1 MFFVFYV
8 NDLRFKLYI
17 QFVKKIAILFWLLF
31 PLLHFSQRCNF
42 TYYNKKGGHYLFS
55 TYFQDDMRTTRDGV
69 CEMSENGKIYE
80 KRVFKN
86 GLLVEEELNFFNQY
100 QSEQKRVR
108 TKMNHNPILGN
119 ELGTLE
125 EWNEKGILVNHW
137 RFYLDKD
144 RRRRSIITEYHHNGP
159 LRFRKEYAFI
169 KLSEIDSYHLKENP
183 PHTIDAFGYT
193 SLIVPYGKHEEFD
206 EKGNLILEQYFNTL
220 STYDLDA
227 IHLLDGPSREFHAN
241 GKLKSSGTYKEGNL
255 DSNWISYHYNGQVH
269 VKGMYRNNLK
279 DGNWEVYNVQ
289 GRLTQLSTFEE
300 TAMNPFAPIKETT
313 WNDYGIKIEEKYIEK
328 DGRGILTKWDENGNV
343 MRYCMFSPSSQM
355 NWTNV
360 SLLQYEKLYYDNR
373 QLKSILNNLPNADTN
388 YVSYYQNGQLERY
401 RHNTLKDNTRFDEQ
415 KTWTSAGV
423 LLSENTTKQGKGE
436 IYQKALIYYS
446 SGGIKSRMEI
456 TNDLRVDEKYSTKGV
471 LFSKKELLDGRL
483 HGKLYELDTLSGN
496 LTTGSYDKGIRNG
509 EWKVQNAAG
518 TTIISKKYKLGCTDN
533 KNAVISWDK
542 FSSKEQKEF
551 KLNANTQIPQSAP
564 FKSWEAL
571 LLKRDSIAY
580 WIGLAQRA
588 LEKEGQTF
596 ELDQVETTAL
606 RFEMPQVYYIGLEK
620 RDTSNARVKSLLRI
634 MDSLNWKFDQLK
646 LENGIYQ
653 GEIKLKDYFTYYLIQ
668 KYLGEHASFF
678 HQELEGNQRYR
689 GIEIDYPQRN
699 KPSLSTT
706 EMKDCYARISLTENG
721 QNAQLIVY
729 SDGELEFENRYYSW
743 KEWNTLVEN
752 APRYPKMYHD

>member
-8 NDLRFKLYI
+8 NDFRFKLYI
-17 QFVKKIAILFWLLF
+17 QFVKKIAILFWVLF
-31 PLLHFSQRCNF
+31 PLLHFAQRCNF

-119 ELGTLE
+119 EIGTLE
-125 EWNEKGILVNHW
+125 EWNEKGTLVNHW

-169 KLSEIDSYHLKENP
+169 KLSEIDSFHLKENP

-206 EKGNLILEQYFNTL
+206 EKGNLIREQHFNKL
-220 STYDLDA
+220 STYDQDD

-255 DSNWISYHYNGQVH
+255 DSSWISYHYNGQVH
-269 VKGMYRNNLK
+269 EKGFYRNNLK
-279 DGNWEVYNVQ
+279 DGNWEIYNDQ

-313 WNDYGIKIEEKYIEK
+313 WNDFRIKIEEKNIEK

-343 MRYCMFSPSSQM
+343 IRYCIFSPSSQM

-360 SLLQYEKLYYDNR
+360 TLLQYEKLYYDNR
-373 QLKSILNNLPNADTN
+373 QIKSILNNLPNADTN
-388 YVSYYQNGQLERY
+388 YVSYFQNGQMERY
-401 RHNTLKDNTRFDEQ
+401 RHNTIKNNTRFDEQ

-423 LLSENTTKQGKGE
+423 LLSENNTKQGQGE

-471 LFSKKELLDGRL
+471 LFSKKELLDSRL
-483 HGKLYELDTLSGN
+483 HGKLFELDTLSGN
-496 LTTGSYDKGIRNG
+496 LTTGYYDKGVRNG
-509 EWKVQNAAG
+509 EWKIQNAAG
-518 TTIISKKYKLGCTDN
+518 TMIISKKYKLGCTDN
-533 KNAVISWDK
+533 KNEVISWDK

-564 FKSWEAL
+564 FKSWEAM

-580 WIGLAQRA
+580 WIGMAQKA

-634 MDSLNWKFDQLK
+634 MDSFNLK
-646 LENGIYQ
+646 LDVFVENGLYQ
-653 GEIKLKDYFTYYLIQ
+653 GKIKLKDYFTYYLIQ

-678 HQELEGNQRYR
+678 HQELEGNQKNRRAEY
-689 GIEIDYPQRN
+689 GFHPRN
-699 KPSLSTT
+699 DTTLSII

-729 SDGELEFENRYYSW
+729 SDGELEFENRYYTW

>member
-1 MFFVFYV
+1 MFFVFYM

-206 EKGNLILEQYFNTL
+206 EKGNLILEQHFNTL
-220 STYDLDA
+220 STYDLDD

-300 TAMNPFAPIKETT
+300 TAMNPFAPIKETA

-388 YVSYYQNGQLERY
+388 YVSYYQNGQMERY

-471 LFSKKELLDGRL
+471 LFSKKELLDSRL
-483 HGKLYELDTLSGN
+483 HGKLFELDTLSGN
-496 LTTGSYDKGIRNG
+496 LTTGYYDKGIRNG
-509 EWKVQNAAG
+509 EWKIQNAAG
-518 TTIISKKYKLGCTDN
+518 TTIISKKYKLGCTEN

-564 FKSWEAL
+564 FISWEAM

-580 WIGLAQRA
+580 WIGLAQKA

-596 ELDQVETTAL
+596 ELDQIETTAL

-634 MDSLNWKFDQLK
+634 MDSLNWKLDVFV
-646 LENGIYQ
+646 ENGLYQ
-653 GEIKLKDYFTYYLIQ
+653 GNIKLKDYFTYYLIQ

-678 HQELEGNQRYR
+678 HQELEGNQKNRRAEY
-689 GIEIDYPQRN
+689 GFHPRN
-699 KPSLSTT
+699 DTTLSII

-729 SDGELEFENRYYSW
+729 SDGELEFENRYYTW

-752 APRYPKMYHD
+752 APRYPKMFHD

>member
-1 MFFVFYV
+1 M

-206 EKGNLILEQYFNTL
+206 EKGNLILEQHFNTL
-220 STYDLDA
+220 STYDQDD

-388 YVSYYQNGQLERY
+388 YVSYYQNSQMERY

-456 TNDLRVDEKYSTKGV
+456 TNDLRVDEKYSTKGI
-471 LFSKKELLDGRL
+471 LFSKKELLDSRL
-483 HGKLYELDTLSGN
+483 HGKLVEIDTLSGN

-509 EWKVQNAAG
+509 EWKIQNAAG
-518 TTIISKKYKLGCTDN
+518 TTIISKKYKLGCTEN

-564 FKSWEAL
+564 FISWEAM

-580 WIGLAQRA
+580 WIGLAQKA
-588 LEKEGQTF
+588 LEKEDQTF

-653 GEIKLKDYFTYYLIQ
+653 GEIKLKDYITYYLIQ

-678 HQELEGNQRYR
+678 YQKLEGNQRYR

-699 KPSLSTT
+699 DTT
-706 EMKDCYARISLTENG
+706 ISIIEMKDCYARISLTENG

-729 SDGELEFENRYYSW
+729 SDGELEFENRYYTW

-752 APRYPKMYHD
+752 APRYPKMFHD

>member
-1 MFFVFYV
+1 MFFVFYM

-169 KLSEIDSYHLKENP
+169 KLSEIDSFHLKENP

-206 EKGNLILEQYFNTL
+206 EKGNLILEQHFNTL

-289 GRLTQLSTFEE
+289 GRLTQLSTFDQN
-300 TAMNPFAPIKETT
+300 AMNPFAPIKETT
-313 WNDYGIKIEEKYIEK
+313 WNDYGIKIEEKNIEK

-388 YVSYYQNGQLERY
+388 YVSYYQNGQMERY

-471 LFSKKELLDGRL
+471 LFSKKELLDSRL
-483 HGKLYELDTLSGN
+483 HGKLFELDTLSGN
-496 LTTGSYDKGIRNG
+496 LTTGYYDKGIRNG
-509 EWKVQNAAG
+509 EWKIHNAAG
-518 TTIISKKYKLGCTDN
+518 TTIISQKYKLGCTEN

-564 FKSWEAL
+564 FISWEAM

-580 WIGLAQRA
+580 WIGLAQKA

-634 MDSLNWKFDQLK
+634 MDSLNWKLDVFV
-646 LENGIYQ
+646 ENGLYQ
-653 GEIKLKDYFTYYLIQ
+653 GKIKLKDYFTYYLIQ

-678 HQELEGNQRYR
+678 HQELEGNQKNRRAEY
-689 GIEIDYPQRN
+689 GFQPRN
-699 KPSLSTT
+699 DTTLSII
-706 EMKDCYARISLTENG
+706 EMKECYARISLTENG

-729 SDGELEFENRYYSW
+729 SDGELEFENRYYTW

-752 APRYPKMYHD
+752 APRYPKMFHD

>member
-1 MFFVFYV
+1 M

-31 PLLHFSQRCNF
+31 PLLHFGQRCNF

-169 KLSEIDSYHLKENP
+169 KLSEIDSFHLKENP

-206 EKGNLILEQYFNTL
+206 EKGNLILEQHFNTL

-388 YVSYYQNGQLERY
+388 YVSYYQNGQMERY

-471 LFSKKELLDGRL
+471 LFSKKELLDSRL
-483 HGKLYELDTLSGN
+483 HGKLFELDTLSGN
-496 LTTGSYDKGIRNG
+496 LTTGYYDKGIRNG
-509 EWKVQNAAG
+509 EWKIQNAAG
-518 TTIISKKYKLGCTDN
+518 TTIISKKYKLGCTEN

-564 FKSWEAL
+564 FISWEAM

-580 WIGLAQRA
+580 WIGLAQKA
-588 LEKEGQTF
+588 LEKEDQTF

-634 MDSLNWKFDQLK
+634 MDSLNWKFDPLK

-653 GEIKLKDYFTYYLIQ
+653 GEIKLKDYITYYLIQ
-668 KYLGEHASFF
+668 KNLGEHASFF
-678 HQELEGNQRYR
+678 YQKLEGNQRYR
-689 GIEIDYPQRN
+689 GIEIDYHHRN
-699 KPSLSTT
+699 EPSLSII
-706 EMKDCYARISLTENG
+706 EMKDCNARISLTENG

-729 SDGELEFENRYYSW
+729 SDGEIEFENRYYTW

-752 APRYPKMYHD
+752 APRHPKMFHD

>member
-1 MFFVFYV
+1 MFFVFYM

-31 PLLHFSQRCNF
+31 PLLHFAQRCNF

-100 QSEQKRVR
+100 QSEQKRIR

-206 EKGNLILEQYFNTL
+206 EKGNLIREQHFNTL

-255 DSNWISYHYNGQVH
+255 DSNWISYHYNEQVH

-289 GRLTQLSTFEE
+289 GRLTQLSTFDQN
-300 TAMNPFAPIKETT
+300 AMNPFAPIKETT

-343 MRYCMFSPSSQM
+343 MRYCIFSPSSQM

-388 YVSYYQNGQLERY
+388 YVSYFQNGQMERY
-401 RHNTLKDNTRFDEQ
+401 RHNTIKNNTRFDEQ
-415 KTWTSAGV
+415 KTWNSAGV
-423 LLSENTTKQGKGE
+423 LLSENTTKQGQGE

-446 SGGIKSRMEI
+446 SGGIKSKMEI

-471 LFSKKELLDGRL
+471 LFSKKEILDSRL

-496 LTTGSYDKGIRNG
+496 LTTGYYDKGIRNG
-509 EWKVQNAAG
+509 EWKIQNAAG
-518 TTIISKKYKLGCTDN
+518 TTIISKKYKLGCTEY
-533 KNAVISWDK
+533 KNAVITWDK

-564 FKSWEAL
+564 FKSWEAM

-580 WIGLAQRA
+580 WIGMAQKA

-634 MDSLNWKFDQLK
+634 MDSLNWKLDVFV
-646 LENGIYQ
+646 ENGLYQ
-653 GEIKLKDYFTYYLIQ
+653 GKIKLKDYFTYYLIQ

-678 HQELEGNQRYR
+678 HQELEGNQKNRRAEY
-689 GIEIDYPQRN
+689 GFHPRN
-699 KPSLSTT
+699 DTTLSII

-729 SDGELEFENRYYSW
+729 SDGELEFENRYYTW

-752 APRYPKMYHD
+752 APRYPKMFHD

>member
-1 MFFVFYV
+1 
-8 NDLRFKLYI
+8 
-17 QFVKKIAILFWLLF
+17 VKKIAILIFLLF
-31 PLLHFSQRCNF
+31 PLVHFSQRCNF
-42 TYYNKKGGHYLFS
+42 HYYNKKGGHYLFS
-55 TYFQDDMRTTRDGV
+55 TYYEDDMRTTRDGV
-69 CEMSENGKIYE
+69 CEISENGKIYE
-80 KRVFKN
+80 KRVFKK
-86 GLLVEEELNFFNQY
+86 GLLFEEELNFFNQY
-100 QSEQKRVR
+100 QSEKKRVR

-144 RRRRSIITEYHHNGP
+144 RRRRSIITEYHQNGP

-169 KLSEIDSYHLKENP
+169 KLSEIDSFHLKEHP
-183 PHTIDAFGYT
+183 PHTIDEFGYT
-193 SLIVPYGKHEEFD
+193 SLIVPYGKYEEFD
-206 EKGNLILEQYFNTL
+206 EKGNLIREQHFNKL
-220 STYDLDA
+220 STYDQDD
-227 IHLLDGPSREFHAN
+227 IHLLDGPSREFHSN

-289 GRLTQLSTFEE
+289 GRLTQLSTFDQN
-300 TAMNPFAPIKETT
+300 AMNPFVPAKETT
-313 WNDYGIKIEEKYIEK
+313 WNDYGIKIEEKNIEK

-343 MRYCMFSPSSQM
+343 MRYCIFSPSSQM

-360 SLLQYEKLYYDNR
+360 TLLQYEKLYYDNL

-388 YVSYYQNGQLERY
+388 YVSYYQNGQMERY
-401 RHNTLKDNTRFDEQ
+401 RHSTIKDNTRFDEQ

-436 IYQKALIYYS
+436 IYQKALIYNS
-446 SGGIKSRMEI
+446 SGGIKSKMEI

-471 LFSKKELLDGRL
+471 LFSKKELLNVRL

-496 LTTGSYDKGIRNG
+496 LTTGYYDEGIRNG
-509 EWKVQNAAG
+509 EWKIQNAAG

-564 FKSWEAL
+564 FKSWEAM

-580 WIGLAQRA
+580 WIGMAQKA

-620 RDTSNARVKSLLRI
+620 RDTSNARVKSFLRI
-634 MDSLNWKFDQLK
+634 MDSLNWNLDIFV
-646 LENGIYQ
+646 ENGLYQ

-678 HQELEGNQRYR
+678 YQKLEGNQRYR
-689 GIEIDYPQRN
+689 GIEIDYHHRN
-699 KPSLSTT
+699 EPSLSII

-729 SDGELEFENRYYSW
+729 SDGELEFENRYYTW

>member
-1 MFFVFYV
+1 M
-8 NDLRFKLYI
+8 KLYVLAGFFGTI
-17 QFVKKIAILFWLLF
+17 FGLVGQQCQF
-31 PLLHFSQRCNF
+31 S
-42 TYYNKKGGHYLFS
+42 YYNKKGGHYLFS

-69 CEMSENGKIYE
+69 CEMSENDKIYE

-86 GLLVEEELNFFNQY
+86 GLLIEEELNFFNQY

-125 EWNEKGILVNHW
+125 EWNEKGILVHHW

-169 KLSEIDSYHLKENP
+169 KLSEIDSLHLKENP
-183 PHTIDAFGYT
+183 PHTIDEFGYT

-206 EKGNLILEQYFNTL
+206 EKGNLILEQHFNKL
-220 STYDLDA
+220 STYNQDA

-241 GKLKSSGTYKEGNL
+241 SKLKSSGTYKEGNL

-269 VKGMYRNNLK
+269 EKGMYRDNLK
-279 DGNWEVYNVQ
+279 LGNWEIYNDQ
-289 GRLTQLSTFEE
+289 GRLTQLSTFDHN
-300 TAMNPFAPIKETT
+300 AMNPFAPVKETT
-313 WNDYGIKIEEKYIEK
+313 WNDYGIKVEEKNIEK

-343 MRYCMFSPSSQM
+343 MRYCIFSPSSQM

-360 SLLQYEKLYYDNR
+360 TLLQYEKLYYDNL
-373 QLKSILNNLPNADTN
+373 QLKSILNNLPNADTI
-388 YVSYYQNGQLERY
+388 YVSYYQNGQMERY

-415 KTWTSAGV
+415 KTWNSVGV
-423 LLSENTTKQGKGE
+423 LLSENTTKQGRGE
-436 IYQKALIYYS
+436 IYQKALIYYI
-446 SGGIKSRMEI
+446 SGGIKSKMEI
-456 TNDLRVDEKYSTKGV
+456 ANDHRIDEKYTTKGV
-471 LFSKKELLDGRL
+471 LFSKKELINGRL
-483 HGKLYELDTLSGN
+483 NGKLYELDTLTGN
-496 LTTGSYDKGIRNG
+496 LTTGYYDKGIRNG
-509 EWKVQNAAG
+509 EWKIQNAAG
-518 TTIISKKYKLGCTDN
+518 TAIISKKYKLGCPEN
-533 KNAVISWDK
+533 KNSVITWDK
-542 FSSKEQKEF
+542 FSLKELKEF

-564 FKSWEAL
+564 FKSWEAM

-580 WIGLAQRA
+580 WIGMAQKA

-620 RDTSNARVKSLLRI
+620 RDTSNARIKSLLRI
-634 MDSLNWKFDQLK
+634 MDSLNWKLDLFV
-646 LENGIYQ
+646 ENGLYQ

-678 HQELEGNQRYR
+678 HQELEGNQRYQ
-689 GIEIDYPQRN
+689 GVEYGFHHRN
-699 KPSLSTT
+699 DTT
-706 EMKDCYARISLTENG
+706 LTIIEMKECYARISLTENG

-729 SDGELEFENRYYSW
+729 SDGELEFENRHYTW
-743 KEWNTLVEN
+743 KEWNTHVEN
-752 APRYPKMYHD
+752 APRYPKMFND

>member
-1 MFFVFYV
+1 MKNIVIF
-8 NDLRFKLYI
+8 I
-17 QFVKKIAILFWLLF
+17 CLLF
-31 PLLHFSQRCNF
+31 PLVHFSQRCNF

-55 TYFQDDMRTTRDGV
+55 TYYEDDMRTTRDGV

-80 KRVFKN
+80 KRVFKK
-86 GLLVEEELNFFNQY
+86 GLLVEEELNYFNQY
-100 QSEQKRVR
+100 QSEKKRIR
-108 TKMNHNPILGN
+108 TKINHNPILGN

-169 KLSEIDSYHLKENP
+169 KLSEIDSYHLKEHP
-183 PHTIDAFGYT
+183 PHTIDEFGYT

-206 EKGNLILEQYFNTL
+206 EKGNVIREQHFNKL

-255 DSNWISYHYNGQVH
+255 DSSWISYHYNGQVH
-269 VKGMYRNNLK
+269 EKGFYRNNLK
-279 DGNWEVYNVQ
+279 DGNWEIYNVQ
-289 GRLTQLSTFEE
+289 GRLTQLSTFDE

-313 WNDYGIKIEEKYIEK
+313 WNDYGIKIEEKNIEK

-343 MRYCMFSPSSQM
+343 MRYCIFSPSSQM

-360 SLLQYEKLYYDNR
+360 TLLQYEKLYYDNL
-373 QLKSILNNLPNADTN
+373 QLKSIINNLPNADTN
-388 YVSYYQNGQLERY
+388 YVSYYQNGQMERY
-401 RHNTLKDNTRFDEQ
+401 RHNKIKDNTRFDEQ
-415 KTWTSAGV
+415 KTWTSAGI
-423 LLSENTTKQGKGE
+423 LLSENTTKQGLGE
-436 IYQKALIYYS
+436 IYQKALIYHS

-456 TNDLRVDEKYSTKGV
+456 TNDLRVDEKYSTKGI

-496 LTTGSYDKGIRNG
+496 LTTGSYDRGIRNG

-564 FKSWEAL
+564 FKSWEAM

-580 WIGLAQRA
+580 WIGLAQKA

-596 ELDQVETTAL
+596 ELDQIETTAL

-634 MDSLNWKFDQLK
+634 MDSLNWKLDVFV
-646 LENGIYQ
+646 ENGLYQ
-653 GEIKLKDYFTYYLIQ
+653 GKIKLKDYFTYYLIQ

-678 HQELEGNQRYR
+678 HQELEGNQKNRRAEY
-689 GIEIDYPQRN
+689 GFNPRN
-699 KPSLSTT
+699 DTT
-706 EMKDCYARISLTENG
+706 LTIIEMKECYARISLTENG

-729 SDGELEFENRYYSW
+729 SDGELEFENRYYTW

-752 APRYPKMYHD
+752 APRHPKMYHD

>member
-1 MFFVFYV
+1 MKNIVIF
-8 NDLRFKLYI
+8 I
-17 QFVKKIAILFWLLF
+17 CLLF
-31 PLLHFSQRCNF
+31 PLVHFSQRCNF

-55 TYFQDDMRTTRDGV
+55 TYYEDDMRTTRDGV

-80 KRVFKN
+80 KRVFKK

-100 QSEQKRVR
+100 QSEKKRIR

-144 RRRRSIITEYHHNGP
+144 RRRRSVITEYHHNGP

-169 KLSEIDSYHLKENP
+169 KLSEIDSYHLKEHP
-183 PHTIDAFGYT
+183 PHTIDEFGYT

-206 EKGNLILEQYFNTL
+206 EKGNLIREQHFNKL
-220 STYDLDA
+220 STYDQDA

-255 DSNWISYHYNGQVH
+255 DSSCISYHYNGQVH
-269 VKGMYRNNLK
+269 EKGFYRNNLK

-343 MRYCMFSPSSQM
+343 MRYCIFSPSSQM

-360 SLLQYEKLYYDNR
+360 TLLQYEKLYYDNL

-388 YVSYYQNGQLERY
+388 YVSYYQNGQMERY
-401 RHNTLKDNTRFDEQ
+401 RHNTIKDNTRFDEQ

-446 SGGIKSRMEI
+446 SGGIKSKMEI
-456 TNDLRVDEKYSTKGV
+456 TNDLRVDEKYSTKGI

-564 FKSWEAL
+564 FKSWEAM

-634 MDSLNWKFDQLK
+634 MDSLNWKLDVFV
-646 LENGIYQ
+646 ENGLYQ
-653 GEIKLKDYFTYYLIQ
+653 GKIKLKDYFTYYLIQ

-678 HQELEGNQRYR
+678 HQELDGNQKNRRAEY
-689 GIEIDYPQRN
+689 GFQPRN
-699 KPSLSTT
+699 DTTLSII

-729 SDGELEFENRYYSW
+729 SDGELEFENRYYTW

-752 APRYPKMYHD
+752 APRHPKMYHD

>member
-1 MFFVFYV
+1 M
-8 NDLRFKLYI
+8 
-17 QFVKKIAILFWLLF
+17 KKIFYLILLLY
-31 PLLHFSQRCNF
+31 PLFLQGQRCNF
-42 TYYNKKGGHYLFS
+42 HYYNKKGGHYLFS
-55 TYFQDDMRTTRDGV
+55 TYYQDDMSTPRDGV
-69 CEMSENGKIYE
+69 CEISENGKIYE
-80 KRVFKN
+80 KRIFKN
-86 GLLVEEELNFFNQY
+86 GLLIEEELNFFNQY

-119 ELGTLE
+119 ELGTLD
-125 EWNEKGILVNHW
+125 EWNEKGILVNHC

-144 RRRRSIITEYHHNGP
+144 RRRRSVITEYHHSGP

-169 KLSEIDSYHLKENP
+169 KLSEIDSYHLKEHP

-206 EKGNLILEQYFNTL
+206 EKGNLILEQHFNTL
-220 STYDLDA
+220 STYDQDA
-227 IHLLDGPSREFHAN
+227 IHLLDGPTREFHAN
-241 GKLKSSGTYKEGNL
+241 GKLKSSGNYKEGNL
-255 DSNWISYHYNGQVH
+255 DSSWISYHYNGQVH

-279 DGNWEVYNVQ
+279 DGNWEIYNDQ
-289 GRLTQLSTFEE
+289 GRLTQLSTFDQN
-300 TAMNPFAPIKETT
+300 AMNPFAPIKETT

-343 MRYCMFSPSSQM
+343 MRYCIFSPSSQM

-360 SLLQYEKLYYDNR
+360 TLLQYEKLYFDNR
-373 QLKSILNNLPNADTN
+373 QIKSILNNLPNADTN
-388 YVSYYQNGQLERY
+388 YVSYFPNGQMERY
-401 RHNTLKDNTRFDEQ
+401 RRNTIKNNTRFDEQ
-415 KTWTSAGV
+415 KTWTSTGV
-423 LLSENTTKQGKGE
+423 LLSENTTKQGQGE
-436 IYQKALIYYS
+436 IYQKAVIYYS
-446 SGGIKSRMEI
+446 TGGIKSKMEL
-456 TNDLRVDEKYSTKGV
+456 TNDLRIDEKYSTKGV
-471 LFSKKELLDGRL
+471 LFSRKELLDGRL
-483 HGKLYELDTLSGN
+483 NGKLHELDTVSGN
-496 LTTGSYDKGIRNG
+496 LTIGYYEKGIRNG

-518 TTIISKKYKLGCTDN
+518 TAIISKKYKLGCTDN

-564 FKSWEAL
+564 FKSWEAM

-580 WIGLAQRA
+580 WVGMAQKA

-596 ELDQVETTAL
+596 ELDQVETKAL

-620 RDTSNARVKSLLRI
+620 RDTSNSHVKSLLRI
-634 MDSLNWKFDQLK
+634 MDSLNWKLDVFV
-646 LENGIYQ
+646 ENGLYQ

-678 HQELEGNQRYR
+678 HPELEGNQKNRRAEY
-689 GIEIDYPQRN
+689 GFHPRN
-699 KPSLSTT
+699 YTT
-706 EMKDCYARISLTENG
+706 LTIIEMKDCYARISLTENG

-729 SDGELEFENRYYSW
+729 GDGELEFENRYYTW
-743 KEWNTLVEN
+743 KEWNNLVEH

>member
-1 MFFVFYV
+1 MKIFFILVFV
-8 NDLRFKLYI
+8 I
-17 QFVKKIAILFWLLF
+17 S
-31 PLLHFSQRCNF
+31 PLVSVAQDCKFS
-42 TYYNKKGGHYLFS
+42 YYNKKGGHYLFS

-80 KRVFKN
+80 RRVFKN
-86 GLLVEEELNFFNQY
+86 GLLVEEELNYFNQN
-100 QSEQKRVR
+100 QTVQKRIR
-108 TKMNHNPILGN
+108 TKMNHYPDLSK
-119 ELGTLE
+119 ELGTME
-125 EWNEKGILVNHW
+125 EFNEKGILVTYW
-137 RFYLDKD
+137 RFYLDKE
-144 RRRRSIITEYHHNGP
+144 RRRRSIITEYHNNGP

-206 EKGNLILEQYFNTL
+206 EKGNLILEQHFNTL
-220 STYDLDA
+220 STYDQDA
-227 IHLLDGPSREFHAN
+227 IHLLDGLSREFHAN

-279 DGNWEVYNVQ
+279 DGNWEIYNDK
-289 GRLTQLSTFEE
+289 GLLTQLSTFDE
-300 TAMNPFAPIKETT
+300 TAMNPFAPSKEIT
-313 WNDYGIKIEEKYIEK
+313 WNDNGIKIEEKYIEK
-328 DGRGILTKWDENGNV
+328 DGRGILTKWDENGKV

-360 SLLQYEKLYYDNR
+360 SLLQYEKLYYDNL

-388 YVSYYQNGQLERY
+388 YVSYFQNGQMERY
-401 RHNTLKDNTRFDEQ
+401 RHNTIKDNTRFDEQ
-415 KTWTSAGV
+415 KTWNSAGV
-423 LLSENTTKQGKGE
+423 LLSENTTKQGQGE

-446 SGGIKSRMEI
+446 SGGIKSKMEI
-456 TNDLRVDEKYSTKGV
+456 TNDLRVDEKYSTKGI
-471 LFSKKELLDGRL
+471 LFSKKELLDSRL
-483 HGKLYELDTLSGN
+483 HGKLVELDTLSGN
-496 LTTGSYDKGIRNG
+496 LTTGYYDNGIRNG
-509 EWKVQNAAG
+509 EWKIQNAAG
-518 TTIISKKYKLGCTDN
+518 TMIISKKYKLGCTDN
-533 KNAVISWDK
+533 KNDVIGWDK

-564 FKSWEAL
+564 FKSWEAM

-580 WIGLAQRA
+580 WIGIAQKA
-588 LEKEGQTF
+588 LEKEDQTF

-620 RDTSNARVKSLLRI
+620 RDTTKARVNSLLRI

-653 GEIKLKDYFTYYLIQ
+653 GEIKLKDYITYYLIQ

-678 HQELEGNQRYR
+678 YQKLEGNQRYR

-699 KPSLSTT
+699 DTT
-706 EMKDCYARISLTENG
+706 ISIIEMKDCYARISLTENG

-729 SDGELEFENRYYSW
+729 SDGELEFENRYYTW
-743 KEWNTLVEN
+743 KEWNTLVQN
-752 APRYPKMYHD
+752 APRYHKMFHD

>member
-1 MFFVFYV
+1 
-8 NDLRFKLYI
+8 
-17 QFVKKIAILFWLLF
+17 VKKITILIFLLF
-31 PLLHFSQRCNF
+31 PLVHFSQRCNF

-55 TYFQDDMRTTRDGV
+55 TYYEDDMRTTRDGV

-80 KRVFKN
+80 KRVFKK

-100 QSEQKRVR
+100 QSEKKRIR

-169 KLSEIDSYHLKENP
+169 KLSEIDSYHLKEHP
-183 PHTIDAFGYT
+183 PHTIDEFGYT

-206 EKGNLILEQYFNTL
+206 EKGNLIREQHFNKL

-241 GKLKSSGTYKEGNL
+241 GKLKSSGTYKEGNQ
-255 DSNWISYHYNGQVH
+255 DSSWISYHYNGQVH
-269 VKGMYRNNLK
+269 EKGFYRNNLK

-313 WNDYGIKIEEKYIEK
+313 WNDYGIKIEEKNIEK

-343 MRYCMFSPSSQM
+343 MRYCIFSPSSQM

-360 SLLQYEKLYYDNR
+360 TLLQYEKLYYDNL

-388 YVSYYQNGQLERY
+388 YVSYYQNGQMERY
-401 RHNTLKDNTRFDEQ
+401 RHSTIKDNTRFDEQ

-446 SGGIKSRMEI
+446 SGGIKSKMEI
-456 TNDLRVDEKYSTKGV
+456 TNDLRVDEKYGTKGI

-483 HGKLYELDTLSGN
+483 HGKLFELDTLSGN
-496 LTTGSYDKGIRNG
+496 LTTGYYDKGIRNG

-533 KNAVISWDK
+533 KNEVISWDK

-564 FKSWEAL
+564 FKSWEAM

-620 RDTSNARVKSLLRI
+620 RDTSNARVKSLLLI
-634 MDSLNWKFDQLK
+634 MDSLNWKLDVFV
-646 LENGIYQ
+646 ENGLYQ
-653 GEIKLKDYFTYYLIQ
+653 GKIKLKDYFTYYLIQ

-678 HQELEGNQRYR
+678 HQELEGNQKNRRAEY
-689 GIEIDYPQRN
+689 GFQPRN
-699 KPSLSTT
+699 DTTLSII

-729 SDGELEFENRYYSW
+729 SDGELEFENRYYTW

>member
-1 MFFVFYV
+1 
-8 NDLRFKLYI
+8 
-17 QFVKKIAILFWLLF
+17 VKKITILIFLLF
-31 PLLHFSQRCNF
+31 PLVPFSQRCNF

-55 TYFQDDMRTTRDGV
+55 TYYEDDMRTTRDGV

-80 KRVFKN
+80 KRVFKK

-100 QSEQKRVR
+100 QSEKKRIR

-137 RFYLDKD
+137 RFYLDKE

-169 KLSEIDSYHLKENP
+169 KLSEIDSYHLKEHP

-206 EKGNLILEQYFNTL
+206 EKGNLILEQHYNTL
-220 STYDLDA
+220 STYDQDA
-227 IHLLDGPSREFHAN
+227 IHLLDGPSREFHSN

-255 DSNWISYHYNGQVH
+255 DSSWISFHYNGQVH

-279 DGNWEVYNVQ
+279 DGNWEIYNDQ
-289 GRLTQLSTFEE
+289 GRLTQLSTFDQK
-300 TAMNPFAPIKETT
+300 AMNPFAPVKETT
-313 WNDYGIKIEEKYIEK
+313 WNDNGIKIEEKNIEK

-343 MRYCMFSPSSQM
+343 MRYCIFSPSSQM

-360 SLLQYEKLYYDNR
+360 TLLQYEKLYYDNL

-388 YVSYYQNGQLERY
+388 YVSYYQNGQMERY
-401 RHNTLKDNTRFDEQ
+401 RHSTIKDNTRFDEQ

-446 SGGIKSRMEI
+446 SGGIKSKMEI
-456 TNDLRVDEKYSTKGV
+456 TNDLRVDEKYSTKGI

-483 HGKLYELDTLSGN
+483 HGKLFELDTLSGN
-496 LTTGSYDKGIRNG
+496 LTTGYYDKGIRNG

-533 KNAVISWDK
+533 KNEVISWDK

-564 FKSWEAL
+564 FKSWEAM

-620 RDTSNARVKSLLRI
+620 RDTSNARVKSLLLI
-634 MDSLNWKFDQLK
+634 MDSLNWKLDVFV
-646 LENGIYQ
+646 ENGLYQ
-653 GEIKLKDYFTYYLIQ
+653 GKIKLKDYFTYYLIQ

-678 HQELEGNQRYR
+678 HQELEGNQKNRRAEY
-689 GIEIDYPQRN
+689 GFQPRN
-699 KPSLSTT
+699 DTTLSII

-729 SDGELEFENRYYSW
+729 SDGELEFENRYYTW

>member
-1 MFFVFYV
+1 
-8 NDLRFKLYI
+8 
-17 QFVKKIAILFWLLF
+17 VKKITILIFLLF
-31 PLLHFSQRCNF
+31 PLVHFSQRCSF

-55 TYFQDDMRTTRDGV
+55 TYYEDDMRTTRDGV

-100 QSEQKRVR
+100 QSEQKRIR

-119 ELGTLE
+119 ELGILE

-144 RRRRSIITEYHHNGP
+144 RRRRSVITEYHHNGP

-169 KLSEIDSYHLKENP
+169 KLSEIDSYHLKEHP
-183 PHTIDAFGYT
+183 PHTIDEFGYT

-206 EKGNLILEQYFNTL
+206 EKGNLIREQHFNKL

-255 DSNWISYHYNGQVH
+255 DSSWISYHYNGQVH
-269 VKGMYRNNLK
+269 EKGFYRNNLK

-289 GRLTQLSTFEE
+289 GRLTQLSTFDQN
-300 TAMNPFAPIKETT
+300 AMNPFAPIKETT
-313 WNDYGIKIEEKYIEK
+313 WNDYGIKIEEKNIEK

-343 MRYCMFSPSSQM
+343 MRYCIFSPSSQM

-388 YVSYYQNGQLERY
+388 YVSYFQNGQMERY
-401 RHNTLKDNTRFDEQ
+401 RHNTTKDNTRFDEQ

-423 LLSENTTKQGKGE
+423 LLSEITTKQGKGE

-446 SGGIKSRMEI
+446 SGGIKSKMEI
-456 TNDLRVDEKYSTKGV
+456 TNDLRVDEKYSTKGI
-471 LFSKKELLDGRL
+471 LFSKKELLDSRL
-483 HGKLYELDTLSGN
+483 HGKLHEIDTLSGN
-496 LTTGSYDKGIRNG
+496 LTTGYYDKGLRNG
-509 EWKVQNAAG
+509 EWKIQNSAG

-533 KNAVISWDK
+533 KNEVISRDK

-564 FKSWEAL
+564 FKSWEAM

-634 MDSLNWKFDQLK
+634 MDSLNWKLDVFV
-646 LENGIYQ
+646 ENGLYQ
-653 GEIKLKDYFTYYLIQ
+653 GKIKLKDYFTYYLIQ

-678 HQELEGNQRYR
+678 HQELEGNQKNRRAEY
-689 GIEIDYPQRN
+689 GFQPRN
-699 KPSLSTT
+699 DTTLSII

-729 SDGELEFENRYYSW
+729 SDGELEFENRYYTW

-752 APRYPKMYHD
+752 APRHPKMYHD

>member
-1 MFFVFYV
+1 M

-206 EKGNLILEQYFNTL
+206 EKGNLILEQHFNTL
-220 STYDLDA
+220 STYDQDD

-289 GRLTQLSTFEE
+289 GRLTQLSTFDQN
-300 TAMNPFAPIKETT
+300 AMNPFAAIKETT
-313 WNDYGIKIEEKYIEK
+313 WNDYGIKIEEKNIEK

-471 LFSKKELLDGRL
+471 LFSKKELLDSRL
-483 HGKLYELDTLSGN
+483 HGKLFELDTLSGN
-496 LTTGSYDKGIRNG
+496 LTTGYYDKGIRNG

-518 TTIISKKYKLGCTDN
+518 TTIISKKYKLGCTEN

-564 FKSWEAL
+564 FKSWEAM

-580 WIGLAQRA
+580 WIGLAQKA

-634 MDSLNWKFDQLK
+634 MDSLNWKLDVFV
-646 LENGIYQ
+646 ENGLYQ
-653 GEIKLKDYFTYYLIQ
+653 GRIKLKDYFTYNLIQ

-678 HQELEGNQRYR
+678 HQVLEGNQKNRRAEY
-689 GIEIDYPQRN
+689 GFHPRN
-699 KPSLSTT
+699 DTTLSII

-729 SDGELEFENRYYSW
+729 SDGELEFENRYYTW
-743 KEWNTLVEN
+743 KEWNTLLEN
-752 APRYPKMYHD
+752 APRYPKMFHD

>member
-1 MFFVFYV
+1 
-8 NDLRFKLYI
+8 
-17 QFVKKIAILFWLLF
+17 VKNIVIFICLLF
-31 PLLHFSQRCNF
+31 PLVHFSQRCNF

-55 TYFQDDMRTTRDGV
+55 TYYEDDMRTTRDGV

-80 KRVFKN
+80 KRVFKK
-86 GLLVEEELNFFNQY
+86 GLLVEEELNYFNQY
-100 QSEQKRVR
+100 QSEKKRIR
-108 TKMNHNPILGN
+108 TKINHNPILGN

-169 KLSEIDSYHLKENP
+169 KLSEIDSYHLKEHP
-183 PHTIDAFGYT
+183 PHTIDEFGYT

-206 EKGNLILEQYFNTL
+206 EKGNVIREQHFNKL

-255 DSNWISYHYNGQVH
+255 DSSWISYHYNGQVH
-269 VKGMYRNNLK
+269 EKGFYRNNLK
-279 DGNWEVYNVQ
+279 DGNWEIYNVQ
-289 GRLTQLSTFEE
+289 GRLTQLSTFDE

-313 WNDYGIKIEEKYIEK
+313 WNDYGIKIEEKNIEK

-343 MRYCMFSPSSQM
+343 MRYCIFSPSSQM

-360 SLLQYEKLYYDNR
+360 TLLQYEKLYYDNL
-373 QLKSILNNLPNADTN
+373 QLKSIINNLPNADTN
-388 YVSYYQNGQLERY
+388 YVSYYQNGQMERY
-401 RHNTLKDNTRFDEQ
+401 RHNKIKDNTRFDEQ
-415 KTWTSAGV
+415 KTWTSAGI
-423 LLSENTTKQGKGE
+423 LLSENTTKQGLGE
-436 IYQKALIYYS
+436 IYQKALIYHS

-456 TNDLRVDEKYSTKGV
+456 TNDLRVDEKYSTKGI

-496 LTTGSYDKGIRNG
+496 LTTGSYDRGIRNG

-564 FKSWEAL
+564 FKSWEAM

-580 WIGLAQRA
+580 WIGLAQKA

-596 ELDQVETTAL
+596 ELDQIETTAL

-634 MDSLNWKFDQLK
+634 MDSLNWKLDVFV
-646 LENGIYQ
+646 ENGLYQ
-653 GEIKLKDYFTYYLIQ
+653 GKIKLKDYFTYYLIQ

-678 HQELEGNQRYR
+678 HQELEGNQKNRRAEY
-689 GIEIDYPQRN
+689 GFNPRN
-699 KPSLSTT
+699 DTT
-706 EMKDCYARISLTENG
+706 LTIIEMKECYARISLTENG

-729 SDGELEFENRYYSW
+729 SDGELEFENRYYTW

-752 APRYPKMYHD
+752 APRHPKMYHD

>member
-1 MFFVFYV
+1 MKIFFILVFV
-8 NDLRFKLYI
+8 I
-17 QFVKKIAILFWLLF
+17 S
-31 PLLHFSQRCNF
+31 PLVLVAQDCKFS
-42 TYYNKKGGHYLFS
+42 YYNKKGGHYLFS
-55 TYFQDDMRTTRDGV
+55 TYFQDDIRTTRDGV

-206 EKGNLILEQYFNTL
+206 EKGNLILEQHFNTL
-220 STYDLDA
+220 STYDQDA

-343 MRYCMFSPSSQM
+343 MRYCIFSPSSQM

-360 SLLQYEKLYYDNR
+360 TLLQYEKLYYDNR

-388 YVSYYQNGQLERY
+388 YVSYFQNGQMERY
-401 RHNTLKDNTRFDEQ
+401 RHNTIKNNTRFDEQ
-415 KTWTSAGV
+415 KTWTSTGV
-423 LLSENTTKQGKGE
+423 LLSENTTKQGQGE
-436 IYQKALIYYS
+436 IYQKSLNYYS
-446 SGGIKSRMEI
+446 SGGIKSKMEI
-456 TNDLRVDEKYSTKGV
+456 TNDYRVDEKYSTKGI
-471 LFSKKELLDGRL
+471 LFSKKELLDSRL
-483 HGKLYELDTLSGN
+483 HGKLVELDTLSGN
-496 LTTGSYDKGIRNG
+496 LTTGYYDNEIRNG

-518 TTIISKKYKLGCTDN
+518 TAIISKKYKLGCTDI
-533 KNAVISWDK
+533 KDAGISWDK

-653 GEIKLKDYFTYYLIQ
+653 GEIKLKDYITYYLIQ

>member
-1 MFFVFYV
+1 MKIFFILVFV
-8 NDLRFKLYI
+8 I
-17 QFVKKIAILFWLLF
+17 S
-31 PLLHFSQRCNF
+31 PLVLVAQDCKFS
-42 TYYNKKGGHYLFS
+42 YYNKKGGHYLFS

-80 KRVFKN
+80 KWVFKN

-144 RRRRSIITEYHHNGP
+144 RRRRSIITEYHHDGP

-169 KLSEIDSYHLKENP
+169 KLSEIDSYHLKEHP

-193 SLIVPYGKHEEFD
+193 SLIVPFGKHEEFD
-206 EKGNLILEQYFNTL
+206 EKGNLILEQHFNTL
-220 STYDLDA
+220 STYDQDA
-227 IHLLDGPSREFHAN
+227 IHLLDGLSREFHAN

-653 GEIKLKDYFTYYLIQ
+653 GEIKLKDYITYYLIQ

-678 HQELEGNQRYR
+678 HQELEGNQKNRRAEY
-689 GIEIDYPQRN
+689 GFHPRN
-699 KPSLSTT
+699 DTTLSII
-706 EMKDCYARISLTENG
+706 EMKDCYARISLSENG

-729 SDGELEFENRYYSW
+729 SDGELEFENRYYTW

-752 APRYPKMYHD
+752 TPRYPKMYHD

>member
-1 MFFVFYV
+1 MFFVFYM

-100 QSEQKRVR
+100 QSEKKRIR

-206 EKGNLILEQYFNTL
+206 EKGNLILEQHFNTL

-388 YVSYYQNGQLERY
+388 YVSYFQNGQMERY
-401 RHNTLKDNTRFDEQ
+401 RQNTIKDNTRFDEQ
-415 KTWTSAGV
+415 KTWTSAGI

-471 LFSKKELLDGRL
+471 LFSKKEILDSRL
-483 HGKLYELDTLSGN
+483 HGKLFELDTLSGN
-496 LTTGSYDKGIRNG
+496 LTTGYYDKGIRNG
-509 EWKVQNAAG
+509 EWKIQNAAG
-518 TTIISKKYKLGCTDN
+518 TTIISKKYKLGCTEN

-564 FKSWEAL
+564 FISWEAM

-580 WIGLAQRA
+580 WIGLAQKA

-596 ELDQVETTAL
+596 ELDQIETTAL

-634 MDSLNWKFDQLK
+634 MDSLNWKLDVFV
-646 LENGIYQ
+646 ENGLYQ
-653 GEIKLKDYFTYYLIQ
+653 GKIKLKDYFTYYLIQ

-678 HQELEGNQRYR
+678 YQKLEGNQRYR

-699 KPSLSTT
+699 DTT
-706 EMKDCYARISLTENG
+706 ISIIEMKDCYARISLTENG

-729 SDGELEFENRYYSW
+729 SDGELEFENRYYTW

-752 APRYPKMYHD
+752 APRYPKMFHD

>member
-1 MFFVFYV
+1 M

-119 ELGTLE
+119 ELGSLE

-206 EKGNLILEQYFNTL
+206 EKGNLILEQHFNTL

-343 MRYCMFSPSSQM
+343 IRYCMFSPSSQM

-388 YVSYYQNGQLERY
+388 YVSYYQNSQMERY

-471 LFSKKELLDGRL
+471 LFSKKELLDSRL
-483 HGKLYELDTLSGN
+483 HGKLFELDTLSGN
-496 LTTGSYDKGIRNG
+496 LTTGYYDKGIRNG
-509 EWKVQNAAG
+509 EWKIQNAAG
-518 TTIISKKYKLGCTDN
+518 TTIISKKYKLGCTEN

-564 FKSWEAL
+564 FISWEAM

-580 WIGLAQRA
+580 WIGLAQKA

-596 ELDQVETTAL
+596 ELDQIETTAL

-634 MDSLNWKFDQLK
+634 MDSLNWKLDVFV
-646 LENGIYQ
+646 ENGLYQ
-653 GEIKLKDYFTYYLIQ
+653 GKIKLKDYFTYYLIQ

-678 HQELEGNQRYR
+678 HQELEGNQKNRRAEY
-689 GIEIDYPQRN
+689 GFHPRN
-699 KPSLSTT
+699 DTTLSII

-729 SDGELEFENRYYSW
+729 SDGELEFENRYYTW

-752 APRYPKMYHD
+752 APRYPKMFHD

>member
-1 MFFVFYV
+1 M
-8 NDLRFKLYI
+8 
-17 QFVKKIAILFWLLF
+17 KKIAILFWLLF
-31 PLLHFSQRCNF
+31 PLLHFAQRCNF

-119 ELGTLE
+119 ELGTLD
-125 EWNEKGILVNHW
+125 EWNEKGTLVNHW

-169 KLSEIDSYHLKENP
+169 KLSEIDSYHLKEHP
-183 PHTIDAFGYT
+183 PHSIDAFGYT

-206 EKGNLILEQYFNTL
+206 EKGNLILEQHFNTL

-255 DSNWISYHYNGQVH
+255 DSSWISYHYNGQVH
-269 VKGMYRNNLK
+269 VKGIYRNNLK

-289 GRLTQLSTFEE
+289 GRLTQLSTFDQN
-300 TAMNPFAPIKETT
+300 AMNPFAPIKETT
-313 WNDYGIKIEEKYIEK
+313 WNDFGIKIEEKNIEK
-328 DGRGILTKWDENGNV
+328 DGRGILTKWNENGKV
-343 MRYCMFSPSSQM
+343 MRYCIFSPSSQM
-355 NWTNV
+355 NWTKV
-360 SLLQYEKLYYDNR
+360 SLLQYEKLYYDNL

-388 YVSYYQNGQLERY
+388 YVSYYQNGQMERY

-415 KTWTSAGV
+415 KTWTSTGI

-446 SGGIKSRMEI
+446 SGGIKSKMEI

-471 LFSKKELLDGRL
+471 LFSKKELLDSRL
-483 HGKLYELDTLSGN
+483 HGNLYELDTLSGN
-496 LTTGSYDKGIRNG
+496 LTTGSYDKGIRNV

-518 TTIISKKYKLGCTDN
+518 TTIISKKYILGCTDN
-533 KNAVISWDK
+533 KNAIISWDK

-564 FKSWEAL
+564 FKSWEAM

-580 WIGLAQRA
+580 WIGLAQKA
-588 LEKEGQTF
+588 LDKEGQTF

-634 MDSLNWKFDQLK
+634 MDSLNWKFDPLK

-653 GEIKLKDYFTYYLIQ
+653 GEIKLKDYITYYLIQ
-668 KYLGEHASFF
+668 KNLGEHASFF
-678 HQELEGNQRYR
+678 YQKLEGNQRYR
-689 GIEIDYPQRN
+689 GIEIDYHHRN
-699 KPSLSTT
+699 EPSLSVI

-729 SDGELEFENRYYSW
+729 SDGEIEFENRYYTW

-752 APRYPKMYHD
+752 APRHPKMFHD

>member
-1 MFFVFYV
+1 MFFVFYM

-80 KRVFKN
+80 RRVFKN
-86 GLLVEEELNFFNQY
+86 GLLVEEELNYFNQN
-100 QSEQKRVR
+100 QTVQKRIR
-108 TKMNHNPILGN
+108 TKMNHYPDLSK
-119 ELGTLE
+119 ELGTME
-125 EWNEKGILVNHW
+125 EFNEKGILVTYW
-137 RFYLDKD
+137 RFYLDKE

-193 SLIVPYGKHEEFD
+193 SLIVPYGKLEEFD
-206 EKGNLILEQYFNTL
+206 EKGNLILEQHFNTL
-220 STYDLDA
+220 STYDQDA

-300 TAMNPFAPIKETT
+300 TAMNPFAPTKEIT
-313 WNDYGIKIEEKYIEK
+313 WNDNGIKIEEKYIEK
-328 DGRGILTKWDENGNV
+328 DGRGILTKWDENGKV

-360 SLLQYEKLYYDNR
+360 SSLQYEKLYYDNL

-388 YVSYYQNGQLERY
+388 YVSYFQNGQMERY
-401 RHNTLKDNTRFDEQ
+401 RHNTIKDNTRFDEQ

-423 LLSENTTKQGKGE
+423 LLSENTTKQGQGE

-446 SGGIKSRMEI
+446 SGGLKSKMEI
-456 TNDLRVDEKYSTKGV
+456 TNDLRVDEKYSTKGI
-471 LFSKKELLDGRL
+471 LFSKKELLDSRL
-483 HGKLYELDTLSGN
+483 HGKLFELDTLSGN
-496 LTTGSYDKGIRNG
+496 LTTGYYDNGIRNG

-518 TTIISKKYKLGCTDN
+518 TAIISKKYKLGCTDN
-533 KNAVISWDK
+533 KNDVIGWDK

-564 FKSWEAL
+564 FKSWGAM

-580 WIGLAQRA
+580 WIGIAQKA
-588 LEKEGQTF
+588 LEKEDQTF

-653 GEIKLKDYFTYYLIQ
+653 GEIKLKDYITYYLIQ

-678 HQELEGNQRYR
+678 YQKLEGNQRYR

-699 KPSLSTT
+699 DTT
-706 EMKDCYARISLTENG
+706 ISIIEMKDCYARISLTENG

-729 SDGELEFENRYYSW
+729 SDGDLEFENRYYTW

-752 APRYPKMYHD
+752 APRYPKMFHD

>member
-1 MFFVFYV
+1 MKNIVIF
-8 NDLRFKLYI
+8 I
-17 QFVKKIAILFWLLF
+17 CLLF
-31 PLLHFSQRCNF
+31 PLVHFSQRCNF

-55 TYFQDDMRTTRDGV
+55 TFYQDDMRTPRDGV
-69 CEMSENGKIYE
+69 CEISENGKIYE

-100 QSEQKRVR
+100 QSEKKRVR

-144 RRRRSIITEYHHNGP
+144 RRRRSIITEYHQNGP

-169 KLSEIDSYHLKENP
+169 KLSEIDSFHLKEHP
-183 PHTIDAFGYT
+183 PHTIDEFGYT

-206 EKGNLILEQYFNTL
+206 EKGNLIREQHFNKL
-220 STYDLDA
+220 STYDQDD
-227 IHLLDGPSREFHAN
+227 IHLLDGPSREFHSN

-289 GRLTQLSTFEE
+289 GRLTQLSTFDQN
-300 TAMNPFAPIKETT
+300 AMNPFAPVKETT
-313 WNDYGIKIEEKYIEK
+313 WNDNGIKIEEKNIEK
-328 DGRGILTKWDENGNV
+328 DGRGILTKWDENGKV
-343 MRYCMFSPSSQM
+343 MRYCIFSPSSQM

-360 SLLQYEKLYYDNR
+360 TLLQYEKLYYDNL

-388 YVSYYQNGQLERY
+388 YVSYFQNGQMERY
-401 RHNTLKDNTRFDEQ
+401 RKNTIKDHTRFDEQ

-436 IYQKALIYYS
+436 IFQKAINYYS
-446 SGGIKSRMEI
+446 SGGIKSKMEI
-456 TNDLRVDEKYSTKGV
+456 TNDLRIDEKYSTKGI
-471 LFSKKELLDGRL
+471 LFSRKELLDGRL
-483 HGKLYELDTLSGN
+483 HGKLFELDTLSGN
-496 LTTGSYDKGIRNG
+496 LTTGYYDKGVRNG
-509 EWKVQNAAG
+509 EWKIQNSAG

-580 WIGLAQRA
+580 WVGMAQKA

-596 ELDQVETTAL
+596 ELDEIETTVL

-634 MDSLNWKFDQLK
+634 MDSLNWKLDVFV
-646 LENGIYQ
+646 ENGLYQ
-653 GEIKLKDYFTYYLIQ
+653 GKIKLKDYFTYYLIQ

-678 HQELEGNQRYR
+678 HQELEGNQKNRRAEY
-689 GIEIDYPQRN
+689 GFQPRN
-699 KPSLSTT
+699 DTTLSII

-729 SDGELEFENRYYSW
+729 SDGELEFENRYYTW
-743 KEWNTLVEN
+743 KEWNTLLEN
-752 APRYPKMYHD
+752 APRYPKMFHD

>member
-1 MFFVFYV
+1 MKNIV
-8 NDLRFKLYI
+8 
-17 QFVKKIAILFWLLF
+17 LFICLLF
-31 PLLHFSQRCNF
+31 PLVHFSQRCNF

-55 TYFQDDMRTTRDGV
+55 TYYEDDMRTTRDGV

-80 KRVFKN
+80 KWVFKK

-100 QSEQKRVR
+100 QSEKKRIR

-169 KLSEIDSYHLKENP
+169 KLSEIDSYHLKEHP
-183 PHTIDAFGYT
+183 PHTIDEFGYT

-206 EKGNLILEQYFNTL
+206 EKGNLIREQHFNKL
-220 STYDLDA
+220 STYDQDD

-255 DSNWISYHYNGQVH
+255 DSSWISYHYNGQVH
-269 VKGMYRNNLK
+269 EKGFYRNNLK

-313 WNDYGIKIEEKYIEK
+313 WNDYGIKIEEKNIEK

-343 MRYCMFSPSSQM
+343 MRYCIFSPSSQM

-388 YVSYYQNGQLERY
+388 YVSYFQNGQMERY
-401 RHNTLKDNTRFDEQ
+401 RHNTTKDNTRFDEQ
-415 KTWTSAGV
+415 KTWTSTGV
-423 LLSENTTKQGKGE
+423 LLSEITTKQGKGE

-446 SGGIKSRMEI
+446 SGGIKSKMEI
-456 TNDLRVDEKYSTKGV
+456 TNDLRVDEKYSTKGI
-471 LFSKKELLDGRL
+471 LFSKKELLDSRL
-483 HGKLYELDTLSGN
+483 HGKLHEIDTLSGN
-496 LTTGSYDKGIRNG
+496 LTTGYYDKGLRNG
-509 EWKVQNAAG
+509 EWKIQNSAG
-518 TTIISKKYKLGCTDN
+518 TTIISKKYKLGCTEN
-533 KNAVISWDK
+533 KNAVITWDK

-551 KLNANTQIPQSAP
+551 KLNANTQIHQSAP
-564 FKSWEAL
+564 FKSWEAM

-580 WIGLAQRA
+580 WIGLAQKA

-596 ELDQVETTAL
+596 ELDQVVTTAL

-653 GEIKLKDYFTYYLIQ
+653 GEIKLKDYITYYLIQ
-668 KYLGEHASFF
+668 KNLGEHASFF
-678 HQELEGNQRYR
+678 YQKLEGNQRYR
-689 GIEIDYPQRN
+689 GIEIDYHHRN
-699 KPSLSTT
+699 EPSLSII
-706 EMKDCYARISLTENG
+706 EMKECYARISLTENG

-729 SDGELEFENRYYSW
+729 SDGELEFENRYYTW

-752 APRYPKMYHD
+752 APRHPKMYHD

>member
-1 MFFVFYV
+1 M

-31 PLLHFSQRCNF
+31 PLLHFAQRCNF

-100 QSEQKRVR
+100 QSEKKRIR

-169 KLSEIDSYHLKENP
+169 KLSEIDSFHLKENP

-206 EKGNLILEQYFNTL
+206 EKGNMIREQHFNTL
-220 STYDLDA
+220 STYDQDA

-255 DSNWISYHYNGQVH
+255 DSSWISYHYNEQVH

-289 GRLTQLSTFEE
+289 GRLTQLSTFDQN
-300 TAMNPFAPIKETT
+300 AMNPFAPIKETT

-328 DGRGILTKWDENGNV
+328 DRRGILTKWDENGNV
-343 MRYCMFSPSSQM
+343 MRYCIFSPSSQM

-360 SLLQYEKLYYDNR
+360 TLLQYEKLYYDNR

-388 YVSYYQNGQLERY
+388 YVSYFQNGKMERY

-415 KTWTSAGV
+415 KSWNSAGI

-471 LFSKKELLDGRL
+471 LFSKKELLDSRL
-483 HGKLYELDTLSGN
+483 HGKLFELDTLSGN
-496 LTTGSYDKGIRNG
+496 LTTGYYDKGIRNG
-509 EWKVQNAAG
+509 EWKIQNTAG

-533 KNAVISWDK
+533 KNEVISWDK

-564 FKSWEAL
+564 FNSWEAM

-580 WIGLAQRA
+580 WIGLAQKA

-596 ELDQVETTAL
+596 ELDQIETTAL

-634 MDSLNWKFDQLK
+634 MDSLNWKLDVFV
-646 LENGIYQ
+646 ENGLYQ
-653 GEIKLKDYFTYYLIQ
+653 GKIKLKDYFTYYLIQ

-678 HQELEGNQRYR
+678 HQELEGNQKNRRAEY
-689 GIEIDYPQRN
+689 GFHPRN
-699 KPSLSTT
+699 DTTLSII
-706 EMKDCYARISLTENG
+706 EMKDCYARISLIENG

-729 SDGELEFENRYYSW
+729 SDGELEFENRYYTW